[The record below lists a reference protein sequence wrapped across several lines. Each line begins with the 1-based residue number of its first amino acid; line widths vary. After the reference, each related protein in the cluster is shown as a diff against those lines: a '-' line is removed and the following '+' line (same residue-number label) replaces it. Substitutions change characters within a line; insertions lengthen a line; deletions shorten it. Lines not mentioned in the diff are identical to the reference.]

1 MEPGGAPGVHLCAAA
16 FRPPFICRF
25 PVEFNPHSNSMHG
38 IHGTD
43 DKEGERMNAD
53 QSTLRAKQIK
63 WAMKKAQQWNG
74 VLPVNVYSGAPIPFL
89 NVAK

>member
-1 MEPGGAPGVHLCAAA
+1 
-16 FRPPFICRF
+16 
-25 PVEFNPHSNSMHG
+25 
-38 IHGTD
+38 
-43 DKEGERMNAD
+43 MNAD

-63 WAMKKAQQWNG
+63 WAMKKAQHWNG